1 MVRLFDCLGK
11 RWAQIIGSFEKTGG
25 SEKLGFYCHFVFYGD
40 RGGYESSLSLLSI
53 KEWAYDF
60 AKSAYIVSGGRSLSF
75 ALFYL
80 ACRRHIIQA
89 LSKDDWE
96 E

>member
-1 MVRLFDCLGK
+1 MTALESDGLRSSVVSKNRGVRE
-11 RWAQIIGSFEKTGG
+11 IGILLSFRFLRGEG
-25 SEKLGFYCHFVFYGD
+25 
-40 RGGYESSLSLLSI
+40 GGYESSLSLLSI